1 MNNFRTLL
9 NKIEDIVANTT
20 KEDIQKAIDNIERY
34 DRSKENLKSQY

>member
-9 NKIEDIVANTT
+9 SKIKDIVANTT

-34 DRSKENLKSQY
+34 DRSKENLRS